1 MSIQVCIGR
10 RSAVCD
16 RKSRVHTS
24 ATDVTACT
32 QNNNIECVKCVE
44 GDSNNRKKFNMQK
57 AVSKREQTF
66 DIYDALT
73 DKLAKKK
80 TTLDRSNTRTSTS
93 SESVSMEK
101 TVNSSVQPKTKVTGV
116 KKGKKRTIVLT
127 KTNKNKVN
135 LKKDDVKKGKK
146 VPVTYASGIRKKP
159 AANSNLITI
168 ILDENNN
175 VNKGDEKSKKTD
187 KKSVNIVKVKKTI
200 IKRKKIE
207 IKLNL
212 KQTSKTSDNST
223 DNPAKQSD
231 STCDKGTQ
239 RQITT
244 CTALDKNKKCLSVRN
259 IHSKRIRSRSISSYR
274 GSHSNSSYSSSSFE
288 SSFSESSSS
297 SLRKRYKHSYSRDRE
312 RSYSRNIYRSSR
324 SYSTER
330 YSRSYSKE
338 RYRRSYS
345 RNRYCESYSRERY
358 RNRRSYSRETFVSRR
373 SHSRGRYMH
382 RRSDSN
388 LRRGQSSSKD
398 TFSSSS
404 SDSQCLHSRSR
415 SRRRRS
421 DSRSRSLRRRSDSR
435 SRSRRRCSDSRSR
448 SRRERSDS
456 RSRSRRRRSDSRF
469 RYARSSRRRH
479 SCSDSIS
486 SRSFTSYS
494 STSDYDY
501 DYFPLRDY
509 PYTDPYYT
517 MHRYSVYSDDCSTYS
532 RSYSR
537 SRSRSHNRSMSRSSF
552 TEFSS
557 SCDSSPSRSSK
568 QDSYAR
574 NSASCAAGKT
584 KPKMKKRAVV
594 CKQTKKMLNKNPTSG
609 PSVSTVTSKPKVI
622 TSLQP
627 SAAATTNLPLVISIS
642 DSDETTDVPN
652 EINSTPGCSSCASR
666 FNADQTNKN
675 DRSLPRTSKRH
686 ECVIKS
692 VDLQPTKSAVDVIT
706 SVDLQP
712 TKSAVDVITSV
723 DLQPTKNAVDINEC
737 SSQTNTDRRIVT
749 LTSVHSD
756 KNLSKDWKQ
765 KCVVTTT
772 IALNASETQ
781 KTSKTQN
788 THGNVKF
795 KLNNKLPT
803 ICNIGGS
810 QDNTIRPQNIGPQK
824 KQVKY
829 TAQQLKLLMEIGISL
844 QNIFKDVSEKIVGK
858 NSQ

>member
-16 RKSRVHTS
+16 GKSRVHTS

-44 GDSNNRKKFNMQK
+44 DDSNNRKKFNVQK

-312 RSYSRNIYRSSR
+312 RSYSRNIYRSSQ

-382 RRSDSN
+382 RRSGSN
-388 LRRGQSSSKD
+388 LRRRQSSSKD

-552 TEFSS
+552 TE

-574 NSASCAAGKT
+574 NSASCASGKT

-594 CKQTKKMLNKNPTSG
+594 CKQTKKTLNKNPTSG

-622 TSLQP
+622 TSFQP
-627 SAAATTNLPLVISIS
+627 SAAITTNLPLVISIS
-642 DSDETTDVPN
+642 DSDETTDIPN
-652 EINSTPGCSSCASR
+652 EINSTPGSSSCASR
-666 FNADQTNKN
+666 LNADQTHTN
-675 DRSLPRTSKRH
+675 DRSLLRTSKRH

-692 VDLQPTKSAVDVIT
+692 VRDLQPTKSAVDVIKSVDLQPTKCTVDVIT

-712 TKSAVDVITSV
+712 TKCT
-723 DLQPTKNAVDINEC
+723 VDINEC

-749 LTSVHSD
+749 LTSVHYD
-756 KNLSKDWKQ
+756 KNLSKQ
-765 KCVVTTT
+765 KCVDTTT
-772 IALNASETQ
+772 IALNAT
-781 KTSKTQN
+781 KTQN
-788 THGNVKF
+788 TQGNVKF
-795 KLNNKLPT
+795 KLTNKLPT
-803 ICNIGGS
+803 ICNIGRS
-810 QDNTIRPQNIGPQK
+810 QDNSIRPQTIGPQK
-824 KQVKY
+824 KQAKY
-829 TAQQLKLLMEIGISL
+829 TAEQLRLLMEIGISL
-844 QNIFKDVSEKIVGK
+844 QNIFKDASEKFVEK
-858 NSQ
+858 KFQ